1 MNTLIKPKK
10 LQAGD
15 TVATISLSWAGAGL
29 FPERYEQ
36 GKKQIQEAFGLKVIE
51 MPNSLRTDLYD
62 NPQLRLDDLMDAFLN
77 PEIKA
82 IITNI
87 GGSET
92 IRLLLHMTEK
102 HFQIMHDN
110 PKIFIGMSDTT
121 VNHFMCLKAGLSS
134 FYGPST
140 LFGFAEN
147 GGMPELIKNSFKRTL
162 FDNMPQQTLEEAKE
176 FIIDKVR
183 WDNNAIRERTKTD
196 GWKYIQ
202 GTDKVQGRLLGGC
215 VESLNMI
222 NGTCLWPSIDEW
234 DNTILFL
241 ETSEDML
248 PPEVF
253 GYFLRN
259 LGAQGIL
266 NKVKGIL
273 FGRPGGT
280 FKKEDSEKKEKWLA
294 AYNDFDKYLLKV
306 CKEYGREDMPIVTNM
321 DFGHTVP
328 QMLLPYGVLTEIDPV
343 AHTVKF
349 LESPTC

>member
-1 MNTLIKPKK
+1 MKHLTKPGILKN
-10 LQAGD
+10 GD

-29 FPERYEQ
+29 FPDRYEQ
-36 GKKQIQEAFGLKVIE
+36 GKKQIQDTFGLRVVE
-51 MPNSLRTDLYD
+51 MPNSLRTDLYE
-62 NPQLRLDDLMDAFLN
+62 NPQLRLDDFMQAFLDPN
-77 PEIKA
+77 IKA

-92 IRLLLHMTEK
+92 IRLLQHMTEE
-102 HFQIMHDN
+102 HFRIIQNN

-121 VNHFMCLKAGLSS
+121 VNHFMCIKAGLSS
-134 FYGPST
+134 FYGTST

-147 GGMPELIKNSFKRTL
+147 GGIPELIKNSIIHTL
-162 FDNMPQQTLEEAKE
+162 FEKPIEQTLESAKE

-183 WDNNAIRERTKTD
+183 WGTNTIRERTKTE

-202 GTDKVQGRLLGGC
+202 GTSRIQGRLLGGC

-222 NGTCLWPSIDEW
+222 NGTCLWPSLEEW
-234 DNTILFL
+234 EDTILFL

-266 NKVKGIL
+266 GKVNGIL

-280 FKKEDSEKKEKWLA
+280 IKKEDTEKKEKWLST
-294 AYNDFDKYLLKV
+294 YKDFDKYLLKV
-306 CKEYGREDMPIVTNM
+306 CQEYGRSDMPIVTNM

-328 QMLLPYGVLTEIDPV
+328 QILLPYGILTEIDPINK
-343 AHTVKF
+343 TVKF
-349 LESPTC
+349 LEAAVC

>member
-1 MNTLIKPKK
+1 MKHLIKPGILKS
-10 LQAGD
+10 GD

-29 FPERYEQ
+29 FPDRYEQ
-36 GKKQIQEAFGLKVIE
+36 GKKQIQDTFGLRVVE

-62 NPQLRLDDLMDAFLN
+62 NPQLRLDDFMQAFLDPN
-77 PEIKA
+77 IKA

-92 IRLLLHMTEK
+92 IRLLQHMTEE
-102 HFQIMHDN
+102 HFKIIQNN

-121 VNHFMCLKAGLSS
+121 VNHFMCIKAGLSS
-134 FYGPST
+134 FYGTST

-147 GGMPELIKNSFKRTL
+147 GGIPELIKNSIIHTL
-162 FDNMPQQTLEEAKE
+162 FEKPIEQTLESANE

-183 WDNNAIRERTKTD
+183 WGTSTIRERTKTE

-202 GTDKVQGRLLGGC
+202 GTSRVQGRLLGGC

-222 NGTCLWPSIDEW
+222 NGTCLWPSLEEW
-234 DNTILFL
+234 EDTILFL

-266 NKVKGIL
+266 GKVNGIL

-280 FKKEDSEKKEKWLA
+280 IKKEDTEKKEKWLST
-294 AYNDFDKYLLKV
+294 YKDFDKYLLKV
-306 CKEYGREDMPIVTNM
+306 CQEYGRSDMPIVTNM

-328 QMLLPYGVLTEIDPV
+328 QILLPYGILTEIDPINK
-343 AHTVKF
+343 TVKF
-349 LESPTC
+349 LEAAVC

>member
-1 MNTLIKPKK
+1 MKHLIKPGILKS
-10 LQAGD
+10 GD

-29 FPERYEQ
+29 FPDRYEQ
-36 GKKQIQEAFGLKVIE
+36 GKKQIQDTFGLRVVE

-62 NPQLRLDDLMDAFLN
+62 NPQLRLDDFMQAFLDPN
-77 PEIKA
+77 IKA

-92 IRLLLHMTEK
+92 IRLLQHMTEE
-102 HFQIMHDN
+102 HFKIIQNN

-121 VNHFMCLKAGLSS
+121 VNHFMCIKAGLSS
-134 FYGPST
+134 FYGTST

-147 GGMPELIKNSFKRTL
+147 GGIPELIKDSIIHTL
-162 FDNMPQQTLEEAKE
+162 FEKPIEQTLESATE

-183 WDNNAIRERTKTD
+183 WGTNTIRERTKTD

-202 GTDKVQGRLLGGC
+202 GTSRVQGRLLGGC

-222 NGTCLWPSIDEW
+222 NGTYLWPSLEEW
-234 DNTILFL
+234 EDTILFL

-266 NKVKGIL
+266 GKVNGIL

-280 FKKEDSEKKEKWLA
+280 IKKEDTEKKEKWLST
-294 AYNDFDKYLLKV
+294 YKDFDKYLLKV
-306 CKEYGREDMPIVTNM
+306 CQEYGRSDMPIVTNM

-328 QMLLPYGVLTEIDPV
+328 QILLPYGILTEIDPINK
-343 AHTVKF
+343 TVKF
-349 LESPTC
+349 LEAAVC